1 MSASASVSSGSAS
14 APTTDSERR
23 ALIGPSVTDTELPP
37 RYEPLTRLGQGGG
50 GEVWSVRDRFTRR
63 EYALKLLAGEAGPRE
78 LAALVREAV
87 ALSGLE
93 GLGVPRVLRFGR
105 RPHDARPFM
114 LRELVEGQS
123 LEELM
128 RTGASLEA
136 LLSALARAADQLTL
150 VHRAGFLHGDVKPG
164 NVIVETGGAVTFVD
178 LGLAAPWRDGGTP
191 AEGLTPRY
199 AAPELFEGRPLTVR
213 AEVYALGVTLTEM
226 LELTRAAETAPVVAR
241 EIASVAQ
248 RATATRAEE
257 RYPSV
262 DELAIAVRR
271 AAGLAPVPIAT
282 DPSALWPIVGI
293 DATSAQL
300 FETVQALGQGE
311 VLRVVGPPLS
321 GRSALLRRLAWSLGA
336 DGTPLA
342 YVDDASAP
350 LALAAE
356 LEGHATLDAV
366 VVLVDDAD
374 ALDADGLERL
384 ENARARGARLVLV
397 GGTRFEQAKRFD
409 VPSLDERAA
418 TELVRHAVPSLT
430 DTLQKRVVEL
440 SGGRPGELRRLV
452 RLIESDAVASAED
465 IERRLGASADRATVP
480 DDPLARAIYFLD
492 RGRFIDAKATL
503 ERLSQD
509 ERVPVGIARARLE
522 LGLGSAAQAVRE
534 LEAVASRLGEASD
547 EDRRRHG
554 VYLGRAY
561 VGIGNYAEALS
572 VLEPISA
579 GDDCV
584 GTEALAYASLALSL
598 LGRHDDAVT
607 RLEEAGARAE
617 KLGSARLEALVYSCL
632 GLALQRADR
641 GEPARAAYR
650 CAMQAAERASDAGT
664 LATIQLNLAGLLKIQ
679 GDIAGALELF
689 EAAVDMGRRSG
700 RRATARQALLNL
712 ANTDLYLGR
721 LARARMSIEA
731 LEEQSRELPPAMC
744 AQLLGLR
751 AELFAKQGQLE
762 RAVELFD
769 RRAEADEALGHG
781 VDAAEAWLE
790 AVLTSART
798 ATRDLAALRKRV
810 TQAKAVLADATAHRA
825 LLLLAGARVAELAG
839 DEAAA
844 RAGFD
849 AAILAARE
857 TGQKEW
863 IWRALEARAALEELG
878 GQPLLARRDRE
889 EALAVLEDIG
899 ARLPRDLREVYWNDA
914 RRRHLRASVP
924 GAVATAQTELVP
936 WAPARQVGPVRAT
949 TTLSGIGSATSQ
961 LVTPLEHKLARIL
974 EVNSELARETDLEK
988 LTARITDHAVDLV
1001 RAERGFVLLRADD
1014 GTLAIHTS
1022 RTRGADEAHAE
1033 FSRSIAEEVIET
1045 REPIVA
1051 VNARGDARVGA
1062 YASVHQMM
1070 LESVACVPV
1079 LAPTGS
1085 AIGALYVETRRR
1097 RGSHFERELPT
1108 LAAFADQVAIA
1119 LESARLIRENHERA
1133 EALSAANAGLEEAR
1147 VRLEEALG
1155 DRTEQ
1160 LRRTRRRLR
1169 DARET
1174 LYGHFGYH
1182 GLVGTSAAMRRVYAL
1197 IDRLKETDVPVLI
1210 TGESGT
1216 GKEMVARAIH
1226 ASSPRSAAKFLGVN
1240 CGAIPENLLEGE
1252 LFGHMKGAFTGA
1264 DRDRKGLFRECEGGS
1279 ILLDEIGETPKKMQ
1293 ATLLRVL
1300 QEHTVRPV
1308 GGVREEPVD
1317 VRVVFATNKDLAE
1330 LVKAGEFRED
1340 LYYRIHVVEV
1350 HLPALRERIDD
1361 IPQLVDHFLGIFAA
1375 RYKREKG
1382 GLSRDALRRLSEY
1395 DWPGNVRQ
1403 LENALLNAW
1412 VMSEDPELIAEDLE
1426 LPDGWVARPEP
1437 VIPGESV
1444 RPPRGAI
1451 GVSPPAARKG
1461 TVSEHRRDERERI
1474 LDALKSCNWNR
1485 VKAAEVSGIP
1495 RRTFYRRLREYG
1507 IQ

>member
-1 MSASASVSSGSAS
+1 VN
-14 APTTDSERR
+14 DSE
-23 ALIGPSVTDTELPP
+23 LPS
-37 RYEPLTRLGQGGG
+37 RYEPLRRLGQGGG

-63 EYALKLLAGEAGPRE
+63 EYALKLLATEAGPPE

-105 RPHDARPFM
+105 LPHDQRPFM

-123 LEELM
+123 LEDLVQA
-128 RTGASLEA
+128 GAPLET

-164 NVIVETGGAVTFVD
+164 NVIVEPGGAATFVD

-226 LELTRAAETAPVVAR
+226 IEVTSAAETAPLVAR
-241 EIASVAQ
+241 ELGTVVQ

-262 DELAIAVRR
+262 DEFAIAVRR
-271 AAGLAPVPIAT
+271 AAGLLPVPQAT
-282 DPSALWPIVGI
+282 DQSALWPIVGI
-293 DATSAQL
+293 DSTSAQL
-300 FETVQALGQGE
+300 VEAALALERGE
-311 VLRVVGPPLS
+311 VLRVSGPPLS

-336 DGTPLA
+336 AGTLFA

-350 LALAAE
+350 AALTAE
-356 LEGHATLDAV
+356 LEGHARLDGV

-374 ALDADGLERL
+374 ALDRDSVERL
-384 ENARARGARLVLV
+384 DAARLAGARLVLV
-397 GGTRFEQAKRFD
+397 GGTRFEQAKRFE
-409 VPSLDERAA
+409 VPALDERAA
-418 TELVRHAVPSLT
+418 LELVRRAVPSLT
-430 DTLQKRVVEL
+430 ETLLRRVVEL
-440 SGGRPGELRRLV
+440 GGGRPGELRRLV
-452 RLIESDAVASAED
+452 RLIATDAVASAED
-465 IERRLGASADRATVP
+465 IERRLGASADRAAVP
-480 DDPLARAIYFLD
+480 DDALERAVYFLN

-503 ERLSQD
+503 ELLQRD
-509 ERVPVGIARARLE
+509 ARVPVAVARARLE
-522 LGLGSAAQAVRE
+522 LGLGNAAQALRE
-534 LEAVASRLGEASD
+534 LSAVSDRLGEASD

-554 VYLGRAY
+554 VYLGRAH
-561 VGIGNYAEALS
+561 VGTGNYTEALAA
-572 VLEPISA
+572 LEPLSA
-579 GDDCV
+579 LADAV
-584 GTEALAYASLALSL
+584 GTEALAYGSLALSL
-598 LGRHDDAVT
+598 LGRHDDAVS
-607 RLEEAGARAE
+607 RLEEACARAE
-617 KLGSARLEALVYSCL
+617 KLGSARLEALAFSCL
-632 GLALQRADR
+632 GLSLQRADR
-641 GEPARAAYR
+641 GEPARAAYQR
-650 CAMQAAERASDAGT
+650 AVQAAERASDAGT
-664 LATIQLNLAGLLKIQ
+664 LATVQLNLAGLLKIQ

-721 LARARMSIEA
+721 LARARQSLEA

-751 AELFAKQGQLE
+751 AELFAKQGQLD

-769 RRAEADEALGHG
+769 RRAEADEALSHC

-790 AVLTSART
+790 AVLTASRAPT
-798 ATRDLAALRKRV
+798 HDLAGLRKRV
-810 TQAKAVLADATAHRA
+810 SRAQAALKDAPAHKA
-825 LLLLAGARVAELAG
+825 LLLLASARVAELAG

-844 RAGFD
+844 RSGFD
-849 AAILAARE
+849 AAIQAARE

-863 IWRALEARAALEELG
+863 VWRALEARAALEELG

-914 RRRHLRASVP
+914 RRRQLRASVP
-924 GAVATAQTELVP
+924 GAVATATTELVP
-936 WAPARQVGPVRAT
+936 WAPSKPLGSMRAT

-974 EVNSELARETDLEK
+974 EVNSELAREIDLGK
-988 LTARITDHAVDLV
+988 LTARITDHAVDLA
-1001 RAERGFVLLRADD
+1001 RAERGFVLLRDSD
-1014 GTLAIHTS
+1014 GALAIHTS
-1022 RTRGADEAHAE
+1022 RSRGADESHAE

-1051 VNARGDARVGA
+1051 VNARADARVGA

-1070 LESVACVPV
+1070 LESVACVPI
-1079 LAPTGS
+1079 LAPSGT
-1085 AIGALYVETRRR
+1085 AIGALYVETRLR

-1133 EALSAANAGLEEAR
+1133 EALSVANAGLEEAR
-1147 VRLEEALG
+1147 ARLEEALG

-1197 IDRLKETDVPVLI
+1197 IDRLKDTNVPVLI

-1226 ASSPRSAAKFLGVN
+1226 ASSPRSSAKFLGVN
-1240 CGAIPENLLEGE
+1240 CGAIPENLLESE
-1252 LFGHMKGAFTGA
+1252 LFGHVKGAFTGA
-1264 DRDRKGLFRECEGGS
+1264 DRDRKGLFRECDGGS

-1300 QEHTVRPV
+1300 QEKSVRPV
-1308 GGVREEPVD
+1308 GGTSEQAVD
-1317 VRVVFATNKDLAE
+1317 VRVVFATNRDLAE
-1330 LVKAGEFRED
+1330 LVKVGDFRED
-1340 LYYRIHVVEV
+1340 LFYRIHVVEV
-1350 HLPALRERIDD
+1350 HLPALRERLDD
-1361 IPQLVDHFLGIFAA
+1361 IPQLVDHFFGIFAA

-1382 GLSRDALRRLSEY
+1382 VLSRDALRRLSEY

-1403 LENALLNAW
+1403 LENVLLNAW
-1412 VMSEDPELIAEDLE
+1412 VMSEDPELLAEDIE
-1426 LPDGWVARPEP
+1426 LPDSWVARP
-1437 VIPGESV
+1437 SA
-1444 RPPRGAI
+1444 PPRGEVTHPRGEI
-1451 GVSPPAARKG
+1451 GTSQPAQRKG

-1474 LDALKSCNWNR
+1474 LDALRSCNWNR
-1485 VKAAEVSGIP
+1485 VKAAEISGIP

>member
-1 MSASASVSSGSAS
+1 
-14 APTTDSERR
+14 R
-23 ALIGPSVTDTELPP
+23 
-37 RYEPLTRLGQGGG
+37 
-50 GEVWSVRDRFTRR
+50 
-63 EYALKLLAGEAGPRE
+63 
-78 LAALVREAV
+78 
-87 ALSGLE
+87 
-93 GLGVPRVLRFGR
+93 
-105 RPHDARPFM
+105 
-114 LRELVEGQS
+114 
-123 LEELM
+123 
-128 RTGASLEA
+128 
-136 LLSALARAADQLTL
+136 
-150 VHRAGFLHGDVKPG
+150 DVKPG
-164 NVIVETGGAVTFVD
+164 NVIVEPGGAVTFVD
-178 LGLAAPWRDGGTP
+178 LGLAAPWRDGGAP

-213 AEVYALGVTLTEM
+213 AEVYALGVTLLEM
-226 LELTRAAETAPVVAR
+226 IEVTRASETAPLVAR
-241 EIASVAQ
+241 ELGTVAQ

-262 DELAIAVRR
+262 DEFAIAVRR
-271 AAGLAPVPIAT
+271 AAGLAPAPQAT
-282 DPSALWPIVGI
+282 DQSALWPIVGI

-300 FETVQALGQGE
+300 FEMALALAPGE
-311 VLRVVGPPLS
+311 ALRIAGPPLS

-336 DGTPLA
+336 EGTPLA

-350 LALAAE
+350 AALTAE
-356 LEGHATLDAV
+356 LEGQTRLTAMI
-366 VVLVDDAD
+366 VLVDDAD
-374 ALDADGLERL
+374 ALDAESLERL
-384 ENARARGARLVLV
+384 ENVRAAGARLVLV
-397 GGTRFEQAKRFD
+397 GGARFEQARTFD
-409 VPSLDERAA
+409 VPPLDERAA
-418 TELVRHAVPSLT
+418 LELVRRAVPSLT
-430 DTLQKRVVEL
+430 DMLLRRVVEL
-440 SGGRPGELRRLV
+440 AGGRPGELRRLV
-452 RLIESDAVASAED
+452 RLIASDAVASAED
-465 IERRLGASADRATVP
+465 IERRLGASADPGAVPADALERAV
-480 DDPLARAIYFLD
+480 YFLD

-503 ERLSQD
+503 ELLRHD
-509 ERVPVGIARARLE
+509 ARVPVAVARARLE
-522 LGLGSAAQAVRE
+522 LGLGSAPQALRE
-534 LEAVASRLGEASD
+534 LSGVADRLTEASD

-554 VYLGRAY
+554 VYLGRAH
-561 VGIGNYAEALS
+561 VGTGNYAEALA
-572 VLEPISA
+572 VLEPIA
-579 GDDCV
+579 AVADGV
-584 GTEALAYASLALSL
+584 GTEALAYSCLALSL
-598 LGRHDDAVT
+598 LGRHDDAVA
-607 RLEEAGARAE
+607 RLEEAGSRAE
-617 KLGSARLEALVYSCL
+617 KLGSARLEALAYSCL

-650 CAMQAAERASDAGT
+650 RAVGAAERASDAGT
-664 LATIQLNLAGLLKIQ
+664 LATVQLNLAGLLKIQ

-721 LARARMSIEA
+721 LARARQSIEA

-798 ATRDLAALRKRV
+798 PTRDLAALRKRV
-810 TQAKAVLADATAHRA
+810 TRAEAALADAPAHKA
-825 LLLLAGARVAELAG
+825 LHLLAGARVAELAG

-844 RAGFD
+844 RSGFD
-849 AAILAARE
+849 AAIQAARE

-914 RRRHLRASVP
+914 RRRQLRSSVP
-924 GAVATAQTELVP
+924 SAVAMATTELVP
-936 WAPARQVGPVRAT
+936 QWAPAKPLGSVRAT

-974 EVNSELARETDLEK
+974 EVNSELAREVDLEK
-988 LTARITDHAVDLV
+988 LTARITDHAVDLA
-1001 RAERGFVLLRADD
+1001 RAERGFVLLRGAD
-1014 GTLAIHTS
+1014 GALAIHTS
-1022 RTRGADEAHAE
+1022 RTRGAGEAHTE
-1033 FSRSIAEEVIET
+1033 FSRSIAEEVMET

-1070 LESVACVPV
+1070 LESVACVPI
-1079 LAPTGS
+1079 LAPAGA
-1085 AIGALYVETRRR
+1085 AIGALYVETRLR

-1108 LAAFADQVAIA
+1108 LVAFADQVAIA
-1119 LESARLIRENHERA
+1119 LESARLIRENQERA
-1133 EALSAANAGLEEAR
+1133 EALGVANAGLEDAR
-1147 VRLEEALG
+1147 ARLEEALG

-1160 LRRTRRRLR
+1160 LRRTRKRLR
-1169 DARET
+1169 AARET

-1197 IDRLKETDVPVLI
+1197 VDRLKDTDVPVLI

-1226 ASSPRSAAKFLGVN
+1226 ASSARSSAKFLGVN
-1240 CGAIPENLLEGE
+1240 CGAIPENLLESE
-1252 LFGHMKGAFTGA
+1252 LFGHVKGAFTGA
-1264 DRDRKGLFRECEGGS
+1264 DRDRKGLFRECSGGS

-1308 GGVREEPVD
+1308 GGTSEEAVD
-1317 VRVVFATNKDLAE
+1317 VRVMFATNRDLAE
-1330 LVKAGEFRED
+1330 LVKTGVFRED
-1340 LYYRIHVVEV
+1340 LFYRIHVVEV
-1350 HLPALRERIDD
+1350 HLPSLRDRIED
-1361 IPQLVDHFLGIFAA
+1361 IPQLVDHFFGIFAA

-1382 GLSRDALRRLSEY
+1382 VLSREALKRLSEY

-1403 LENALLNAW
+1403 LENTLLNAW
-1412 VMSEDPELIAEDLE
+1412 VMCEEPELAAEDIE
-1426 LPDGWVARPEP
+1426 VPDGWAAEPAPPARAA
-1437 VIPGESV
+1437 SV
-1444 RPPRGAI
+1444 RPRGEI
-1451 GVSPPAARKG
+1451 GTSPPAARKG

-1474 LDALKSCNWNR
+1474 LDALRSCNWNR